1 MIGEEEGT
9 RMENIQKYIDIALK
23 RDKKRDPTTVPAS
36 FSEKQI
42 RQGYFTME
50 EAKQFGDGED
60 IKIKMHPPIAK
71 IPSQA
76 LPSFS
81 PRSHPELPHNHDFF
95 EITYVYRGT
104 FINRIEGVTIRQT
117 PEQIVLMNLGTKH
130 TPWLEDEDSVVFNI
144 LLRKSVVEQTFL
156 QLLQSNRLFFQ
167 FFLDSLYGVNTPSSY
182 LTFELTP
189 PLRQVMEALIEEYYE
204 EREFFQEIMV
214 SHLLRLFSEFARIHY
229 AYLPKDR
236 TEEPGPAKIPQV
248 LLYMRQN
255 YAQVDLS
262 SVAEHFHYSPRH
274 LSRLIHE
281 KTGRTFLKW
290 VNTYKLQS
298 ACVYLQKSELPI
310 NRIVELVG
318 YQDCSYFYKLF
329 KSQMGMTVAEY
340 RRQSRQQEK

>member
-1 MIGEEEGT
+1 M
-9 RMENIQKYIDIALK
+9 
-23 RDKKRDPTTVPAS
+23 
-36 FSEKQI
+36 
-42 RQGYFTME
+42 
-50 EAKQFGDGED
+50 
-60 IKIKMHPPIAK
+60 
-71 IPSQA
+71 
-76 LPSFS
+76 
-81 PRSHPELPHNHDFF
+81 
-95 EITYVYRGT
+95 
-104 FINRIEGVTIRQT
+104 
-117 PEQIVLMNLGTKH
+117 
-130 TPWLEDEDSVVFNI
+130 
-144 LLRKSVVEQTFL
+144 

-290 VNTYKLQS
+290 VNTYKPVSYTHLNSDKLEVQVEMTPEMFS
-298 ACVYLQKSELPI
+298 DALSQISE
-310 NRIVELVG
+310 REKELVDALKAMLG
-318 YQDCSYFYKLF
+318 IYAKVHLVAPKTITRSEGKAVRVIDKRKL
-329 KSQMGMTVAEY
+329 Y
-340 RRQSRQQEK
+340 